1 MTDDAIEKVR
11 ERLRE
16 AAEGRPD
23 AAAVDAAL
31 ERARMQVEE
40 LAQTAAELEATIPA
54 QVEHALSDG
63 LAEQV
68 RPVGRNL
75 AEIRGLMNQV
85 IRRLE
90 RVEGDLLSERH
101 ARVDDLG
108 LLVDLITSSWK
119 SVERRISTLERKLQT
134 GEGAILYKMEERRTG
149 SSPRYKRSST
159 ASPIRP
165 SATANQSVASR
176 IRTVAAAAW
185 ALVVSPSTLISPVML
200 VSATPRP
207 PGRNETAPARLP
219 SVKTTIVSA
228 SERW

>member
-1 MTDDAIEKVR
+1 MTDDAIEKAR

-31 ERARMQVEE
+31 ERARAQVEE
-40 LAQTAAELEATIPA
+40 LAQTAAELETTIPA
-54 QVEHALSDG
+54 RVEHAVSDG

-90 RVEGDLLSERH
+90 RVEGDLLSERY

-119 SVERRISTLERKLQT
+119 SVERRLTTLERKLQT
-134 GEGAILYKMEERRTG
+134 GEGAIVYRMEERRTG
-149 SSPRYKRSST
+149 
-159 ASPIRP
+159 
-165 SATANQSVASR
+165 
-176 IRTVAAAAW
+176 
-185 ALVVSPSTLISPVML
+185 
-200 VSATPRP
+200 
-207 PGRNETAPARLP
+207 
-219 SVKTTIVSA
+219 
-228 SERW
+228 